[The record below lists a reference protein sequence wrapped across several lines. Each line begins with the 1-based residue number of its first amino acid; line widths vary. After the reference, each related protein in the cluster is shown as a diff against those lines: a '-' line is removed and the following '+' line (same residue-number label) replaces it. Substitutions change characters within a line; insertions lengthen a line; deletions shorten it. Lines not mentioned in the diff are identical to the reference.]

1 MPEAARVHNGDVTM
15 KIRLTQD
22 VPKYGR
28 LTEGI
33 VVDAEPV
40 NSHPEV
46 MRVKDFAA
54 FENGALV
61 RGWEL
66 VVPDEEIEAFLRE
79 G

>member
-1 MPEAARVHNGDVTM
+1 MGREAM

-22 VPKYGR
+22 VPRYAR
-28 LTEGI
+28 LIEGI

-40 NSHPEV
+40 ASHPGV
-46 MRVKDFAA
+46 MRVKGFGA

-66 VVPDEEIEAFLRE
+66 VLPDEEIEALLSE